1 MRKVLMITTAMMV
14 ASPVYAGNLA
24 ELGLDDPEVTAPEC
38 RILFGLL
45 PCHKGFDY
53 LEPEGNQVTD
63 GPSVDG
69 GNDDGDDGD
78 NGNHPDDNGDD
89 CNDDADEVKDK
100 RDNSDANGKGGNKH
114 DRKDHTKGGT
124 ETAEDKKE

>member
-24 ELGLDDPEVTAPEC
+24 ELGLDDPEVIAPEC

-69 GNDDGDDGD
+69 DNDGDDGD
-78 NGNHPDDNGDD
+78 SDDHPDDSDDD
-89 CNDDADEVKDK
+89 CSDDTDEV
-100 RDNSDANGKGGNKH
+100 SGGNPGN
-114 DRKDHTKGGT
+114 DKDVGQAGEQDKDVGESGGSGGAST
-124 ETAEDKKE
+124 GKE